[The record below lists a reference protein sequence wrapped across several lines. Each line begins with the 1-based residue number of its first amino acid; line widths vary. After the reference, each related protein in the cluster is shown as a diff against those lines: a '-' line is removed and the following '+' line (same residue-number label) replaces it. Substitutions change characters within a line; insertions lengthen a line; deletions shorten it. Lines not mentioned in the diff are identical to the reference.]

1 MLHQH
6 LQSQIKQIK
15 FTWAAMYSARCIVH
29 AHTDPAELQYKETL
43 TMQYNSLRSTISIQ
57 LPHMH
62 VHNDISAQV
71 IQQQIT
77 LHNTTF
83 LL

>member
-6 LQSQIKQIK
+6 LQSQIKRIK
-15 FTWAAMYSARCIVH
+15 FTRAVMYSARCIVR
-29 AHTDPAELQYKETL
+29 AHSDPAELQYKETL
-43 TMQYNSLRSTISIQ
+43 TMQYNSVCSTISIQ

-62 VHNDISAQV
+62 LHNHISAQV

-77 LHNTTF
+77 
-83 LL
+83 